1 MKTNF
6 FLKIA
11 GILLLVISF
20 IACKN
25 TGKDGES
32 VTGLEVQKIS
42 YKIGD
47 QVPNDLVCMVNNA
60 FMGKAQMEVPVDGK
74 MYYGCCEMCV
84 GRLNDDES
92 SRMAT
97 DPHSGN
103 PVDKSEAYIV
113 LENENGKVSYFE
125 SRENFESYKGK

>member
-1 MKTNF
+1 M
-6 FLKIA
+6 
-11 GILLLVISF
+11 
-20 IACKN
+20 
-25 TGKDGES
+25 
-32 VTGLEVQKIS
+32 TGLEVQKIS

-103 PVDKSEAYIV
+103 LVDKSEAYIV